1 MPYYHVYVAYED
13 KKGARIPLFGFNLPE
28 EIVRQHIVNPY
39 MKNEDFMFVR
49 RAVPRPKI
57 LEIEI
62 FKSEKHSSELI
73 LPNGKSPLE
82 TKDNDYIVSCFSL
95 GEVKGV
101 RICTFDFIPSLPKA
115 TIDLMGVASF
125 LGLDTNWSQ
134 ATCALQLQEV
144 AVTLVAEKKKIKLD
158 KTNVERILNKKI
170 EGELSFNDRYRA
182 FSRQVKASFKIE
194 MPRLTTHLRKMRT
207 EVLHQGYNPTPEET
221 EPITNFTIGLL
232 KKLDA
237 CIEKQL
243 PYLEVG
249 H

>member
-1 MPYYHVYVAYED
+1 MHYVLEC
-13 KKGARIPLFGFNLPE
+13 FGL
-28 EIVRQHIVNPY
+28 R
-39 MKNEDFMFVR
+39 K
-49 RAVPRPKI
+49 
-57 LEIEI
+57 
-62 FKSEKHSSELI
+62 
-73 LPNGKSPLE
+73 
-82 TKDNDYIVSCFSL
+82 
-95 GEVKGV
+95 VKGV
-101 RICTFDFIPSLPKA
+101 GACTYDFITSSPEEKKELGLIES
-115 TIDLMGVASF
+115 ASF
-125 LGLDTNWSQ
+125 LELDINWSQ

-170 EGELSFNDRYRA
+170 TGELSFNDRYRA
-182 FSRQVKASFKIE
+182 FSKQVKTSFKID

-221 EPITNFTIGLL
+221 ESITSFTIGLL